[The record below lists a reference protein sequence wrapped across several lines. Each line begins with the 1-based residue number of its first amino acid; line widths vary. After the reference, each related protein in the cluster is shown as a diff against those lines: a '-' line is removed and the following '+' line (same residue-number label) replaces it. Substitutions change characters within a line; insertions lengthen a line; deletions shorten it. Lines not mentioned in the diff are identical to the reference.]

1 MLTGEQ
7 KRTKFRTWLSPPNP
21 SVNHNTACDIQHKGT
36 ATWFIQGSKFKEWKK
51 NGSLLWIRGNRMF
64 LPACQYFTT
73 VNVRL
78 IFQRA
83 RARIFFG
90 TQLHSTCGNRE
101 LRVLSSSAIIEDIRH
116 MQDSRSA
123 LIAYYYCDFK
133 DVTKRDVRGLLA
145 SLLLQLVGHSDSCW
159 DTLHQLY
166 KASCDGLEQPS
177 EVALVKC
184 LGSMID
190 IPGQVPIYLIIDA
203 LDECPNDTGTPS
215 AREKVLNFILD
226 LCQPDHPNLFV
237 CITSRPE
244 QDISATL
251 NSLTS
256 PSNSV
261 SLHEE
266 GGQRQDINSY
276 VRSFVQTDAAMR
288 RWREE
293 DKELVVNVLS
303 ERAGGM

>member
-1 MLTGEQ
+1 
-7 KRTKFRTWLSPPNP
+7 
-21 SVNHNTACDIQHKGT
+21 
-36 ATWFIQGSKFKEWKK
+36 
-51 NGSLLWIRGNRMF
+51 
-64 LPACQYFTT
+64 
-73 VNVRL
+73 
-78 IFQRA
+78 
-83 RARIFFG
+83 
-90 TQLHSTCGNRE
+90 
-101 LRVLSSSAIIEDIRH
+101 
-116 MQDSRSA
+116 MQDPRSA

-133 DVTKRDVRGLLA
+133 DLNKRDIRGLLA
-145 SLLLQLVGHSDSCW
+145 SVLLQLVDDSDSCW

-166 KASCDGLEQPS
+166 KACRDGSEQPS
-177 EVALVKC
+177 EATLIRC

-190 IPGQVPIYLIIDA
+190 LPGQVPIYLIVDA
-203 LDECPNDTGTPS
+203 LDECPNNTGTPS
-215 AREKVLNFILD
+215 AREKVLNFVQD
-226 LCQPDHPNLFV
+226 LLQSDHPNLFV

-256 PSNSV
+256 PSTSV

-266 GGQRQDINSY
+266 GGQRQDIINY

>member
-1 MLTGEQ
+1 M
-7 KRTKFRTWLSPPNP
+7 RTRLRTWLSPPNP

-36 ATWFIQGSKFKEWKK
+36 AAWFIQGSKFQEWKK
-51 NGSLLWIRGNRMF
+51 DGSLLWIRGNRTF
-64 LPACQYFTT
+64 LPACQLFPTIK
-73 VNVRL
+73 VRL

-83 RARIFFG
+83 RARVFFG
-90 TQLHSTCGNRE
+90 TQLHGGYDDRK
-101 LRVLSSSAIIEDIRH
+101 LIVLSSSAIIEDIRH

-145 SLLLQLVGHSDSCW
+145 SLLLQLVDDSDSCW
-159 DTLHQLY
+159 NTLHRLY
-166 KASCDGLEQPS
+166 KACRDGSEQPS
-177 EVALVKC
+177 ESALVKC

-190 IPGQVPIYLIIDA
+190 LPGQVPIYLIVDA

-215 AREKVLNFILD
+215 AREKVLNFVRD
-226 LCQPDHPNLFV
+226 LLQSDHPNLFV

-244 QDISATL
+244 QDIGATL
-251 NSLTS
+251 NSLAS
-256 PSNSV
+256 PSNSI

-276 VRSFVQTDAAMR
+276 VRSFVQTDTAMR

-293 DKELVVNVLS
+293 DQELVVNVLS

>member
-1 MLTGEQ
+1 MPTGKQLRNEL
-7 KRTKFRTWLSPPNP
+7 RTWLSPPNP

-36 ATWFIQGSKFKEWKK
+36 ATWLIQSSKFKEWKK
-51 NGSLLWIRGNRMF
+51 NGSLLWIRGNRMY
-64 LPACQYFTT
+64 LHPSQPFTT

-83 RARIFFG
+83 RARAFFG
-90 TQLHSTCGNRE
+90 TQLHSDCGNGK
-101 LRVLSSSAIIEDIRH
+101 LIVLPSSAIIEDIKH

-123 LIAYYYCDFK
+123 LIAYYYLDFK

-145 SLLLQLVGHSDSCW
+145 SLLLQLVDDSDSCW
-159 DTLHQLY
+159 DTLCQLY
-166 KASCDGLEQPS
+166 KTCRGGSEQPS
-177 EVALVKC
+177 EAALVKC
-184 LGSMID
+184 LGRMID
-190 IPGQVPIYLIIDA
+190 LPGQVPIYLIVDA
-203 LDECPNDTGTPS
+203 LDECPNNTGTPS
-215 AREKVLNFILD
+215 AREKVLNFVRD
-226 LCQPDHPNLFV
+226 LFESDHPNLFV

-244 QDISATL
+244 QDIGSAL

-256 PSNSV
+256 PSNTV